1 MWFLLIQLLQ
11 SSSALEVYPV
21 FTFNDTFYP
30 AEPPSFA
37 SLTRKVELPDSFILC
52 SSSKQVRFDDQG
64 AYFVLGEDGS
74 HWLSVSFEHYH
85 PTFIIWF
92 LWDKGWYKLGHINSA
107 KLNYWYH
114 VCLEFDQSTSKI
126 ETAVNGKL
134 LESVVGRNDT
144 VFPNVFNMVIG
155 KSKNFKLSEEQFQ
168 GSVTKIELFTNSEK
182 HNITALTSKP
192 CELKGDLLAWHPEDW
207 RVEGERWLL
216 VEETGDSV
224 CDQGENYVLAIPV
237 EMGIHEAMDICTKK
251 LKNTTMPYKDEKASL
266 ETYASWYDNITS
278 GSCQNLWTPFSDET
292 SEGSFFHINDGTE
305 AKYLPWDVAQPNG
318 ETNENYVCIILQ
330 TSRYKDVTLDQQYC
344 SSCLLDRSLLLRMDG
359 LCEDSYIGDPLKA
372 FQTLTVVSRLLF
384 YNCEH
389 PSKNWFQWLEKHL
402 HQVKHVL
409 ADIRIQF
416 KLSFSKFL

>member
-1 MWFLLIQLLQ
+1 M
-11 SSSALEVYPV
+11 

-224 CDQGENYVLAIPV
+224 CDQGDNYTVAIP
-237 EMGIHEAMDICTKK
+237 EMEIHEAMDVCKKK
-251 LKNTTMPYKDEKASL
+251 LNNSIMPYQEDKESL
-266 ETYASWYDNITS
+266 KNYTSWYNKTTS
-278 GSCQNLWTPFSDET
+278 GLCHYLWTPFSDEET
-292 SEGSFFHINDGTE
+292 EGRFFSLNDGSE
-305 AKYLPWDVAQPNG
+305 AKYLPWRADQPNG
-318 ETNENYVCIILQ
+318 ETDENYVRIILQ
-330 TSRYKDVTLDQQYC
+330 TSLYIDSDKDRQYC
-344 SSCLLDRSLLLRMDG
+344 SSCLLDRSLLLRLDG
-359 LCEDSYIGDPLKA
+359 LCEDSYIGDFCKELHTHINA
-372 FQTLTVVSRLLF
+372 FRHII
-384 YNCEH
+384 YDC
-389 PSKNWFQWLEKHL
+389 
-402 HQVKHVL
+402 
-409 ADIRIQF
+409 
-416 KLSFSKFL
+416 